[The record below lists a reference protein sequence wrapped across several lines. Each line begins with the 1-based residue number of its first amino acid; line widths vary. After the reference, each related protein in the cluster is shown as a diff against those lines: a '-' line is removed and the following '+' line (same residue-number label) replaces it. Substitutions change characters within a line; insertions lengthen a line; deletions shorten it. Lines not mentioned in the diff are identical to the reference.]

1 MMISFEDNILY
12 KTLGYRQS
20 SYTCDFFSGILTF
33 FLYPHLSPY
42 LKIGR
47 VALSTIDFCIE

>member
-42 LKIGR
+42 LKIDR